1 MRVCGQNTKQCPQKA
16 DQKSVNLLL
25 KHAEKG
31 TTKSSSFSVSVISNK
46 TGMVQDDK
54 RTK

>member
-1 MRVCGQNTKQCPQKA
+1 MWVCDQNIKQCPQKA
-16 DQKSVNLLL
+16 DQESLNLLL

-31 TTKSSSFSVSVISNK
+31 TTKSSSFAVSVINNK
-46 TGMVQDDK
+46 TGTRQDDK